1 MRCSRAQ
8 RYPVA
13 VTPNVPPDFRT
24 SLTTSCVRGR
34 RWIILIMHCAWV
46 YILTNSRHTVLYVG
60 VTNNLATRL
69 WEHRTKQNPTC
80 FTARYNIHKLI
91 YYEGLDSIVEAI
103 AREKFIKG
111 KSRKWKEALVQKMNP
126 DWNDLTAVAQ
136 LV

>member
-1 MRCSRAQ
+1 MAACAAN
-8 RYPVA
+8 YPVA
-13 VTPNVPPDFRT
+13 VMPNVPPDFQM

-80 FTARYNIHKLI
+80 FTARYHIHKLI

-111 KSRKWKEALVQKMNP
+111 KSRKWK
-126 DWNDLTAVAQ
+126 
-136 LV
+136 

>member
-1 MRCSRAQ
+1 MSACAAK
-8 RYPVA
+8 YPVA
-13 VTPNVPPDFRT
+13 VMPNVPPDFRM

-46 YILTNSRHTVLYVG
+46 YIITNNRHTVLYVG
-60 VTNNLATRL
+60 VTNKLATRL

-126 DWNDLTAVAQ
+126 DWNDLTTVAR
-136 LV
+136 LL

>member
-1 MRCSRAQ
+1 
-8 RYPVA
+8 
-13 VTPNVPPDFRT
+13 
-24 SLTTSCVRGR
+24 
-34 RWIILIMHCAWV
+34 MHCAWV

-136 LV
+136 LL